1 MDNDFSIYWYL
12 SLVYM
17 YERKFIIEIILYYM
31 NYMY

>member
-1 MDNDFSIYWYL
+1 
-12 SLVYM
+12 M